1 MEFSYELYIGKTK
14 QNRSKK
20 FFVSKDYN
28 NAVEAARKTLRV
40 SRKHIFM
47 QLGYVVGNYLYLG
60 NQPMKNGQKKVWVAS
75 YTA

>member
-1 MEFSYELYIGKTK
+1 MHEKVELFVGTTK

-20 FFVSKDYN
+20 FFVSRGYN
-28 NAVEAARKTLRV
+28 EAIEAARKTLRV

-47 QLGYVVGNYLYLG
+47 QFGYVVHNDLYLG
-60 NQPMKNGQKKVWVAS
+60 NPMKNGQKKVWVAS